1 MIMDPEAT
9 KPEPHLLEFYG
20 KECPHCATMAPLVA
34 RLEEGERLEIQK
46 HEVWHSEQNATL
58 MRQYDQGRCGGVP
71 FFYNRQTG
79 KWLCGVVNYE
89 NLKEWGL
96 GK

>member
-1 MIMDPEAT
+1 MSGEASEQ
-9 KPEPHLLEFYG
+9 KSHLMEFFG
-20 KECPHCATMAPLVA
+20 KECPHCAAMSLLVT
-34 RLEEGERLEIQK
+34 RLQDEEGVEILQY
-46 HEVWHSEQNATL
+46 EVWHSEQNANL
-58 MRQYDQGRCGGVP
+58 MREIDQGRCGGVP

-89 NLKEWGL
+89 KLKDWAL

>member
-1 MIMDPEAT
+1 MGPEEA
-9 KPEPHLLEFYG
+9 KPESHLLEFYG
-20 KECPHCATMAPLVA
+20 KECPHCAGMAPLVE
-34 RLEEGERLEIQK
+34 RLEEEGVEVRK

-79 KWLCGVVNYE
+79 KWLCGPVSYE
-89 NLKEWGL
+89 KLKEWAL